1 MFAGL
6 VEVGSDK
13 DLKILSAN
21 RTYVCLDIINKENIE
36 HTAMEKIKTHWTI
49 LRFSGFSVY
58 SFV

>member
-36 HTAMEKIKTHWTI
+36 HTAMEKIKTPLDNSPFLWI
-49 LRFSGFSVY
+49 FSL
-58 SFV
+58 